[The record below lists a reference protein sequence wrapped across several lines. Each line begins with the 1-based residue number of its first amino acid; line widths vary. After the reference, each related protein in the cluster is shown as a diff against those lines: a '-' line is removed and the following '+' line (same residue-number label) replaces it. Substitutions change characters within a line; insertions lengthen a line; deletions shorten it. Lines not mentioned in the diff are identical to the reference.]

1 MADEKH
7 DLHEEYERLAAEKKA
22 AFQRSQAKVIA
33 EHKVGDDD
41 TLSHIALK
49 YYGHA
54 TKEYWMLI
62 YEFNKDVIGDN
73 PGIIRP
79 GTMLKVPELPVEMK
93 K

>member
-7 DLHEEYERLAAEKKA
+7 DLHEEYQRIAAEKKA
-22 AFQRSQAKVIA
+22 AFDRAQAKVIA

-54 TKEYWMLI
+54 GREYWMVI
-62 YEFNKDVIGDN
+62 YEFNKDVIGKN

-79 GTMLKVPELPVEMK
+79 GTMLKVPELPASLK

>member
-1 MADEKH
+1 MPEEKH
-7 DLHEEYERLAAEKKA
+7 EDHEGFERFVVSGKPLPTQPAV
-22 AFQRSQAKVIA
+22 KVIA
-33 EHKVGDDD
+33 EHKVGSDD

-54 TKEYWMLI
+54 TKEYWMVI
-62 YEFNKDVIGDN
+62 YEYNKDVIGDN

-79 GTMLKVPELPVEMK
+79 GTMLKVPELPASMK